1 MNMINQE
8 YLLHQQDD
16 LAPPMIFGNLPDKL
30 AWAELDWLHDLP
42 GNNFF
47 GLWLRGFD
55 PDLPK
60 GYDNYILS
68 YHMERFHWEW
78 IREQAKNIDG
88 RIIIIN
94 DGLPYDNF
102 NQLPNVDFYT
112 FHSWHFQLQQ
122 INELFPTIP
131 EKHQRYK
138 VSAINNRITDNK
150 LIIFTAIMELIEDK
164 SLVKLSEWIE
174 PKNVNWYKETGYPM
188 LDQLTETFRQKYEG
202 NTILLDNFP
211 INKQRYNS
219 DPFSIALTD
228 AALHF
233 CLETYHYS
241 YMIDD
246 YGKYTRAG
254 PHLSEKTLKCLLG
267 ETAFIPVSQFD
278 VYNQLQQLGFM
289 FDYGPLDLSFD
300 RDPGNLSRLVKIVE
314 LCKTINIYSIEE
326 LLHYTKES
334 SEHNR
339 EHIISEDFGNLC
351 KQANEQTANKIIT
364 ELS

>member
-1 MNMINQE
+1 
-8 YLLHQQDD
+8 
-16 LAPPMIFGNLPDKL
+16 
-30 AWAELDWLHDLP
+30 
-42 GNNFF
+42 
-47 GLWLRGFD
+47 
-55 PDLPK
+55 
-60 GYDNYILS
+60 
-68 YHMERFHWEW
+68 
-78 IREQAKNIDG
+78 
-88 RIIIIN
+88 
-94 DGLPYDNF
+94 
-102 NQLPNVDFYT
+102 
-112 FHSWHFQLQQ
+112 
-122 INELFPTIP
+122 
-131 EKHQRYK
+131 
-138 VSAINNRITDNK
+138 
-150 LIIFTAIMELIEDK
+150 
-164 SLVKLSEWIE
+164 
-174 PKNVNWYKETGYPM
+174 VNWYEKTGYPI

-202 NTILLDNFP
+202 NTILLDNFL
-211 INKQRYNS
+211 INEQRYNS
-219 DPFSIALTD
+219 NPFSIALTD

-267 ETAFIPVSQFD
+267 ETAVIPVSQFD

-364 ELS
+364 ELL

>member
-1 MNMINQE
+1 MNMIN
-8 YLLHQQDD
+8 DD
-16 LAPPMIFGNLPDKL
+16 LAPPRVFGKLPKKL
-30 AWAELDWLHDLP
+30 AWNELDWLHDLS
-42 GNNFF
+42 GNNYF
-47 GLWLRGFD
+47 GLWLRRGD
-55 PDLPK
+55 PNLPP
-60 GYDNYILS
+60 GYDNYIIS
-68 YHMERFHWEW
+68 YHMEPLDWEW
-78 IREQAKNIDG
+78 ICYQSKHVDG

-94 DGLPYDNF
+94 DGHSYDNF
-102 NQLPNVDFYT
+102 DKLTNVDFYT

-122 INELFPTIP
+122 IHELFTKIP
-131 EKHQRYK
+131 NKQQKYK
-138 VSAINNRITDNK
+138 VSAINNRVTQSK

-164 SLVKLSEWIE
+164 SLVKLSDWIE
-174 PKNVNWYKETGYPM
+174 PKNVNWYKETGYPI

-202 NTILLDNFP
+202 NTIAIDTFSSNR
-211 INKQRYNS
+211 QRYNS
-219 DPFSIALTD
+219 NPFSIALTD

-233 CLETYHYS
+233 SLESYHYS

-267 ETAFIPVSQFD
+267 ETAFIPVGQFD

-300 RDPGNLSRLVKIVE
+300 RDIGNLSRLVKTVE

-339 EHIISEDFGNLC
+339 EHIISGDFGNLC

-364 ELS
+364 ELL

>member
-1 MNMINQE
+1 MFN
-8 YLLHQQDD
+8 DD
-16 LAPPMIFGNLPDKL
+16 LCPPMLFGNLPDKL

-68 YHMERFHWEW
+68 YHMERPHWEW

-102 NQLPNVDFYT
+102 DQLPNIDFYT
-112 FHSWHFQLQQ
+112 FYSWHFQLQQ
-122 INELFPTIP
+122 IHELFPKIP
-131 EKHQRYK
+131 KKQQKYK
-138 VSAINNRITDNK
+138 VSAINNRVTQSK
-150 LIIFTAIMELIEDK
+150 LIIFTAIMELIEDN
-164 SLVKLSEWIE
+164 SLVKLSDWIE
-174 PKNVNWYKETGYPM
+174 PKNVNWYQETGYPI
-188 LDQLTETFRQKYEG
+188 LDELTETFRQKYEG
-202 NTILLDNFP
+202 NTILLDNFLFKNSTKP
-211 INKQRYNS
+211 RYNS
-219 DPFSIALTD
+219 DPFSVAFTD

-233 CLETYHYS
+233 SLESYHYS
-241 YMIDD
+241 YMVDD
-246 YGKYTRAG
+246 YGKYTRTG
-254 PHLSEKTLKCLLG
+254 PNLTEKTLKCLLG

-326 LLHYTKES
+326 LLHYTEES
-334 SEHNR
+334 SKHNR

-351 KQANEQTANKIIT
+351 KQANQHTANKIIT
-364 ELS
+364 DLS

>member
-47 GLWLRGFD
+47 GLWLRGYD

-78 IREQAKNIDG
+78 IREQAKNING

-138 VSAINNRITDNK
+138 VSAINNRVTDNK

-202 NTILLDNFP
+202 NTI
-211 INKQRYNS
+211 
-219 DPFSIALTD
+219 
-228 AALHF
+228 
-233 CLETYHYS
+233 
-241 YMIDD
+241 
-246 YGKYTRAG
+246 
-254 PHLSEKTLKCLLG
+254 
-267 ETAFIPVSQFD
+267 
-278 VYNQLQQLGFM
+278 
-289 FDYGPLDLSFD
+289 
-300 RDPGNLSRLVKIVE
+300 
-314 LCKTINIYSIEE
+314 
-326 LLHYTKES
+326 
-334 SEHNR
+334 
-339 EHIISEDFGNLC
+339 
-351 KQANEQTANKIIT
+351 
-364 ELS
+364 